1 MRTTLLFCLA
11 LLLTACDD
19 LIERDIDGYGVVLLT
34 PLDGQEIRSN
44 VVAFRW
50 EEVPYASEYV
60 FQVAS
65 PNFSSPVDIVTDS
78 LVTVPR
84 IDLPLAPG
92 TYTWR
97 VKARNT
103 NSGTGYYTRQLTVLQ
118 SDSIDDL
125 TPILVAPGQAQ
136 VLSTTSVLFQWQ
148 AVQGAEDHRFELRQ
162 GGQTG
167 PLINAQLIS
176 GTEVTIND
184 IPEGALTWGV
194 QGQSGGSSSQ
204 FNYRSL
210 HIDRTAPAAPVLLA
224 PNANASVPNSTT
236 TFTWQSGTDLSTTTD
251 SFFVMDD
258 DVVIRSILA
267 SGTSYAD
274 SLGSGTYQWFVRTRD
289 VAGNTTGSTPR
300 TLTVQ

>member
-1 MRTTLLFCLA
+1 
-11 LLLTACDD
+11 
-19 LIERDIDGYGVVLLT
+19 
-34 PLDGQEIRSN
+34 
-44 VVAFRW
+44 
-50 EEVPYASEYV
+50 VPYASEYV

-78 LVTVPR
+78 VVTVPR